1 METSLRAK
9 MVITLIAEFN
19 KSNYLRTHLREEKRT
34 DSDLDK
40 NFRYPEHL
48 SKERID
54 LDNFSME
61 LLKWNDK
68 NELFDKPSDK
78 VILQLHGGGYIGA
91 FKNIYRT
98 MAGLYGE
105 VSCGADVLSI
115 DYRVGPEFKHPAA
128 LEDALCAYDWL
139 LDNGYTEDK
148 IVLAGDSAGGGL
160 AMALCHLLK
169 DKGRKLPSAIVA
181 MSPWTD
187 LLSTGASYK
196 DNYDVDPVFGND
208 SSNLIYDNPY
218 VEDTDKSDKYISP
231 LYGDFE
237 GFPPMLIQVGSNEM
251 LLDDSRLVAE
261 KAKEAGVQVKLSI
274 YEGMFHVFQMG
285 AKLMPESMKAWN
297 EVSKF
302 FDVLG

>member
-196 DNYDVDPVFGND
+196 DNYGVDPVFGND

-218 VEDTDKSDKYISP
+218 VEDTDKGDKYISP

-251 LLDDSRLVAE
+251 LLDDSRLVAK

>member
-196 DNYDVDPVFGND
+196 DNYGVDPVFGND

-218 VEDTDKSDKYISP
+218 VEDTDKGDKYISP

>member
-139 LDNGYTEDK
+139 LDNSYTEDK

-196 DNYDVDPVFGND
+196 DNYGVDPVFGND

-218 VEDTDKSDKYISP
+218 VEDTDKGDKYISP

-261 KAKEAGVQVKLSI
+261 KAKEAGVQVKLSV

-297 EVSKF
+297 EVCKF

>member
-9 MVITLIAEFN
+9 MVISLIAEFN
-19 KSNYLRTHLREEKRT
+19 KNNYLRTHLREEKRT

-54 LDNFSME
+54 LENFSME
-61 LLKWNDK
+61 LLKFPDK
-68 NELFDKPSDK
+68 EVLFDKPSDK

-105 VSCGADVLSI
+105 VSNGADVLSI
-115 DYRVGPEFKHPAA
+115 DYRVGPEYKHPAA
-128 LEDALCAYDWL
+128 LMDAFDAYNWL
-139 LDNGYTEDK
+139 IDNGYTEDK

-169 DKGRKLPSAIVA
+169 DKEYNLPCALVA

-196 DNYDVDPVFGND
+196 DNYEVDPVFGND

-218 VEDTDKSDKYISP
+218 VEDLDKSDKYISP
-231 LYGDFE
+231 LYGDFT

-261 KAKEAGVQVKLSI
+261 KAKQAGVTVKLSV

-297 EVSKF
+297 EISKF

>member
-169 DKGRKLPSAIVA
+169 DKGRKLPRAIVA

-218 VEDTDKSDKYISP
+218 VEDIDRGEKYISP

-251 LLDDSRLVAE
+251 LLDDSKLVAE

-274 YEGMFHVFQMG
+274 YDGMFHVFQMG

>member
-68 NELFDKPSDK
+68 NELFEKPSDK

-128 LEDALCAYDWL
+128 LEDALCAYEWL

-169 DKGRKLPSAIVA
+169 DKGRKLPRAIVA

-218 VEDTDKSDKYISP
+218 VEDTDRGDKYISP

>member
-68 NELFDKPSDK
+68 NEHFDKPSDK

-128 LEDALCAYDWL
+128 LEDALCAYEWL

-148 IVLAGDSAGGGL
+148 IVVVGDSAGGGL

-169 DKGRKLPSAIVA
+169 DKGRKLPCAIVA

-218 VEDTDKSDKYISP
+218 VEDTDKGDKYISP

-261 KAKEAGVQVKLSI
+261 KAKEAGVQVKLSV